1 MKLLTLLAL
10 LITLH
15 TSATGQDS
23 LPASPKKNLWIQYNP
38 FTLFEPEVPL
48 TFTLLYQPADRFGFS
63 LEAGIYL
70 ARREELAG
78 ALNPMNGFRLRPAAK
93 YYFGKKALAHSRFYL
108 CVQGLFKQTF
118 VSQTAWINVNDSTGM
133 PLYSERKD
141 YREKKTVFGLNCIAG
156 LELIPGSIKKRWMI
170 DIYSGLGARAKFF
183 SEPGLSPEQIQAV
196 RSRSMFIFDTD
207 GVFPA
212 LSLGVSVGYRIF

>member
-1 MKLLTLLAL
+1 MKLIPLLAL
-10 LITLH
+10 LIVLH
-15 TSATGQDS
+15 VESYGQDS
-23 LPASPKKNLWIQYNP
+23 LNPTPKKNYWIQYNP
-38 FTLFEPEVPL
+38 FTLFEPELPL
-48 TFTLLYQPADRFGFS
+48 TFNLLYQPADRFGFS

-78 ALNPMNGFRLRPAAK
+78 ALIPMNGFRLRPAVK

-108 CVQGLFKQTF
+108 SAQGLFKQTL
-118 VSQTAWINVNDSTGM
+118 VSKTAWINVNDSNGM

-156 LELIPGSIKKRWMI
+156 VELIPGSIKKRWMI
-170 DIYSGLGARAKFF
+170 DIYGGLGARAKFF
-183 SEPGLSPEQIQAV
+183 SEPGLSAEQIQFLQPGG
-196 RSRSMFIFDTD
+196 MFIFDTD

-212 LSLGVSVGYRIF
+212 LTLGVSVGYRIF